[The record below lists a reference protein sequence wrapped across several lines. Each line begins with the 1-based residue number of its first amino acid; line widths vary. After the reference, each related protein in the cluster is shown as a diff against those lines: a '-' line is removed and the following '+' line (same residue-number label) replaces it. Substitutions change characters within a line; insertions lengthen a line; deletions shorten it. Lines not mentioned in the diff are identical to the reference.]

1 MSRKEEKANAR
12 SVSGPV
18 AGAAAAP
25 VSQRRPRRAYDSPQ
39 LIEWGSLVDL
49 TRGGAGKAK
58 DFDFITTKAV

>member
-1 MSRKEEKANAR
+1 MSESKKKMKANAR
-12 SVSGPV
+12 SVSGPA
-18 AGAAAAP
+18 AGAP